1 MKIKLE
7 VIRSKEKIKAT
18 VTKNDH
24 WVEPKDEYR
33 KEFFFNVY
41 LFKQGNKIFCLN

>member
-41 LFKQGNKIFCLN
+41 LSKQGNKIFCLN